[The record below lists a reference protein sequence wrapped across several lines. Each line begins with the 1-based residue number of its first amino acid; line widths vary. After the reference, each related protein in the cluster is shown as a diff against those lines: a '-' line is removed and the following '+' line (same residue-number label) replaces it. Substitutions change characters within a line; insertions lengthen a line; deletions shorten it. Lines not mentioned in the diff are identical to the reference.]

1 MSNYNNKSSNN
12 LSVASDLH
20 TSNHF
25 CQSVHCSY
33 YATLQMM
40 DHILLTKTNGI
51 GALGIQNNQK
61 NGQSSHN
68 DKFSLFVLSFKK
80 RMSKKDLN
88 DINTEFF
95 KIKNLR
101 KKGDYSDKLVTQKES
116 KNSLD
121 SSNKICNILNTIK

>member
-1 MSNYNNKSSNN
+1 
-12 LSVASDLH
+12 
-20 TSNHF
+20 
-25 CQSVHCSY
+25 
-33 YATLQMM
+33 MM